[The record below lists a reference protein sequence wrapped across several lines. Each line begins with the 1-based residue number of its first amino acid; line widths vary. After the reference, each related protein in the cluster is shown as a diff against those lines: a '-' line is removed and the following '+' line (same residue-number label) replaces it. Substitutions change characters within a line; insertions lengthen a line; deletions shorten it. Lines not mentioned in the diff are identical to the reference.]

1 MKKRI
6 RKREACPS
14 ILSSFREGGEEAH

>member
-14 ILSSFREGGEEAH
+14 ILSSFWEGGEEGH

>member
-14 ILSSFREGGEEAH
+14 ILSSFREGGEEGH